1 MPDTDLSGLGRD
13 ARHLRLD
20 TFVRLRWLAITGQSA
35 AVVGAQFGLGL
46 PLPFGWCFLVIA
58 TSSWLNLALRIR
70 FPASYRLSDDSAALL
85 LAFDIVQLAAL
96 LFLTGGLQN
105 PFSLLFLAPVLI
117 SATALP
123 PERTLALGLLAVG
136 LATLL
141 ALVHRPL
148 PWFAD
153 GRIELPFLYVS
164 GVWTAI
170 LLGTAFTGVYA
181 WRVAEETRLLAQALA
196 ATELVLAREQH
207 LSQLDGLAAAAAHEL
222 GTPLGTIM
230 VVTKELVR
238 QLGPTA
244 SPAVAED
251 LNLLREQVDRC
262 RGILGK
268 LTSLDGD
275 GVGFLETVTF
285 SHLVEELVAPQR
297 ALGAALDIS
306 SSGEGPEPAWRRNP
320 GVMFGLANILDNA
333 VDFAEARVS
342 VEGRWTPERVWI
354 EIRDDGPGFS
364 SEVLL
369 RAGEPYVTTRSHDRP
384 QSGETVGAGLGL
396 GLFIAKTLIERSGA
410 QLALMN
416 VAAPERPR
424 RRSCAS
430 PGRAT
435 SSSAARR
442 RDILRNSVSAPP
454 CPRAMPSLYEAQTQ
468 EPDDENPK
476 GVPDAHAARDR
487 GGDRRC
493 RAQRCRSAGRLLRPQ
508 PADRRRRQALLRPV
522 SRAPWRAAA
531 TTCRSPTA
539 SPTAS
544 RPSRPGPPPSR

>member
-1 MPDTDLSGLGRD
+1 MKDIVTDSFVRD

-58 TSSWLNLALRIR
+58 ASSWLNLALRIR

-85 LAFDIVQLAAL
+85 LAFDIIQLAAL

-123 PERTLALGLLAVG
+123 PERTLALGLLAIG

-141 ALVHRPL
+141 ALIHRPL

-153 GRIELPFLYVS
+153 GRLELPFLYIS

-181 WRVAEETRLLAQALA
+181 WKVAEETRLLAQALA

-230 VVTKELVR
+230 VVTKELSR
-238 QLGPTA
+238 QLAPTA
-244 SPAVAED
+244 SPGVRED
-251 LNLLREQVDRC
+251 LALLRDQVDRC
-262 RGILGK
+262 RGILSK

-275 GVGFLETVTF
+275 GGGFLQTV
-285 SHLVEELVAPQR
+285 SLNHLVEELVAPQR
-297 ALGAALDIS
+297 AMGIQLDVTS
-306 SSGEGPEPAWRRNP
+306 RGEGPEPSCRRNP
-320 GVMFGLANILDNA
+320 GVLFGLANIVDNA
-333 VDFAEARVS
+333 VDFAKTRVVIEAR
-342 VEGRWTPERVWI
+342 WTYEQVWL
-354 EIRDDGPGFS
+354 EIRDDGEGFS
-364 SEVLL
+364 GEVLL
-369 RAGEPYVTTRSHDRP
+369 RAGEPYVTTRGADRVR
-384 QSGETVGAGLGL
+384 SGETSGAGLGL

-410 QLALMN
+410 QLTLSN
-416 VAAPERPR
+416 
-424 RRSCAS
+424 AS
-430 PGRAT
+430 G
-435 SSSAARR
+435 SAATGAVVR
-442 RDILRNSVSAPP
+442 VSWP
-454 CPRAMPSLYEAQTQ
+454 
-468 EPDDENPK
+468 
-476 GVPDAHAARDR
+476 
-487 GGDRRC
+487 
-493 RAQRCRSAGRLLRPQ
+493 
-508 PADRRRRQALLRPV
+508 RQAFERGVTAVRHAQNGEVQTPDQD
-522 SRAPWRAAA
+522 
-531 TTCRSPTA
+531 RSNAYMNT
-539 SPTAS
+539 
-544 RPSRPGPPPSR
+544 

>member
-1 MPDTDLSGLGRD
+1 MYENDLPSLGRD

-20 TFVRLRWLAITGQSA
+20 TFVRLRWLAIAGQSA
-35 AVVGAQFGLGL
+35 AVVGARFGLGL

-58 TSSWLNLALRIR
+58 ASSWLNLALRIR

-123 PERTLALGLLAVG
+123 PERTLALGLLAIG

-181 WRVAEETRLLAQALA
+181 WRVAEETRLLARALA

-238 QLGPTA
+238 QLGPEA
-244 SPAVAED
+244 SPAVADD
-251 LNLLREQVDRC
+251 LALLREQVDRC

-275 GVGFLETVTF
+275 GAGFLETVSF

-297 ALGAALDIS
+297 ALGIALSVS
-306 SSGEGPEPAWRRNP
+306 STGEGPEPSCRRNA

-333 VDFAEARVS
+333 VDFADARVT
-342 VEGRWTPERVWI
+342 VQGRWTHERVWL

-369 RAGEPYVTTRSHDRP
+369 RAGEPYVTTRSPDRTR
-384 QSGETVGAGLGL
+384 SGDAVGAGLGL

-410 QLALMN
+410 QITLAN
-416 VAAPERPR
+416 VGGSDAHGAVARIAWARHIFER
-424 RRSCAS
+424 
-430 PGRAT
+430 G
-435 SSSAARR
+435 
-442 RDILRNSVSAPP
+442 
-454 CPRAMPSLYEAQTQ
+454 AMPRHSPEI
-468 EPDDENPK
+468 
-476 GVPDAHAARDR
+476 
-487 GGDRRC
+487 
-493 RAQRCRSAGRLLRPQ
+493 GRLTPLPPR
-508 PADRRRRQALLRPV
+508 DALPI
-522 SRAPWRAAA
+522 
-531 TTCRSPTA
+531 
-539 SPTAS
+539 
-544 RPSRPGPPPSR
+544 

>member
-1 MPDTDLSGLGRD
+1 MPDSDPSRLLRD

-20 TFVRLRWLAITGQSA
+20 TFVRLRWLAIAGQSA

-46 PLPFGWCFLVIA
+46 SLPFGWCFLAIA
-58 TSSWLNLALRIR
+58 ASSWLNLGLRIR
-70 FPASYRLSDDSAALL
+70 FPASYRLNDDAAALL
-85 LAFDIVQLAAL
+85 LAFDIVQLAVL

-181 WRVAEETRLLAQALA
+181 WRVSEETRQLAQALA

-238 QLGPTA
+238 QLGPAAT
-244 SPAVAED
+244 PAVRED
-251 LNLLREQVDRC
+251 LDLLREQVDRC

-268 LTSLDGD
+268 LTSLGADGD
-275 GVGFLETVTF
+275 GGSFLETVT
-285 SHLVEELVAPQR
+285 LAQVVEELAAPQR
-297 ALGAALDIS
+297 ALGVVLDVTS
-306 SSGEGPEPAWRRNP
+306 RGEGPEPTCRRNP
-320 GVMFGLANILDNA
+320 GVMYGLAKD
-333 VDFAEARVS
+333 RKS
-342 VEGRWTPERVWI
+342 VV
-354 EIRDDGPGFS
+354 
-364 SEVLL
+364 
-369 RAGEPYVTTRSHDRP
+369 
-384 QSGETVGAGLGL
+384 
-396 GLFIAKTLIERSGA
+396 
-410 QLALMN
+410 
-416 VAAPERPR
+416 
-424 RRSCAS
+424 
-430 PGRAT
+430 
-435 SSSAARR
+435 
-442 RDILRNSVSAPP
+442 
-454 CPRAMPSLYEAQTQ
+454 
-468 EPDDENPK
+468 
-476 GVPDAHAARDR
+476 
-487 GGDRRC
+487 
-493 RAQRCRSAGRLLRPQ
+493 
-508 PADRRRRQALLRPV
+508 
-522 SRAPWRAAA
+522 
-531 TTCRSPTA
+531 
-539 SPTAS
+539 
-544 RPSRPGPPPSR
+544 

>member
-1 MPDTDLSGLGRD
+1 MIDMSTNGFVRD

-58 TSSWLNLALRIR
+58 ASSWLNLALRIR

-85 LAFDIVQLAAL
+85 LAFDIIQLAAL

-136 LATLL
+136 LATML
-141 ALVHRPL
+141 ALIHRPL

-153 GRIELPFLYVS
+153 GRLELPFLYVS

-181 WRVAEETRLLAQALA
+181 WKVSDETRQLAQALA

-230 VVTKELVR
+230 LVTKELTR
-238 QLGPTA
+238 QLAPTA
-244 SPAVAED
+244 SPAVKDD
-251 LNLLREQVDRC
+251 LDLLRDQVDRC
-262 RGILGK
+262 RGILSK

-275 GVGFLETVTF
+275 EAGILQTVTL

-297 ALGAALDIS
+297 AMGIALDVTSRGDGI
-306 SSGEGPEPAWRRNP
+306 EPACRRNP
-320 GVMFGLANILDNA
+320 GVLFGLANIVDNA
-333 VDFAEARVS
+333 VDFAISRVVIEAR
-342 VEGRWTPERVWI
+342 WTAERVSL
-354 EIRDDGPGFS
+354 EISDDGPGFS
-364 SEVLL
+364 SEILL
-369 RAGEPYVTTRSHDRP
+369 RAGEPYVTTRSPDKTRGGN
-384 QSGETVGAGLGL
+384 SVGAGLGL

-410 QLALMN
+410 QLTLSN
-416 VAAPERPR
+416 VSGHQATGAVVRVSWARHIFERDTLPR
-424 RRSCAS
+424 RGTEFNAEL
-430 PGRAT
+430 PLT
-435 SSSAARR
+435 
-442 RDILRNSVSAPP
+442 
-454 CPRAMPSLYEAQTQ
+454 E
-468 EPDDENPK
+468 
-476 GVPDAHAARDR
+476 
-487 GGDRRC
+487 
-493 RAQRCRSAGRLLRPQ
+493 
-508 PADRRRRQALLRPV
+508 
-522 SRAPWRAAA
+522 
-531 TTCRSPTA
+531 RSPA
-539 SPTAS
+539 PI
-544 RPSRPGPPPSR
+544 

>member
-1 MPDTDLSGLGRD
+1 MGSGAGVND

-20 TFVRLRWLAITGQSA
+20 TFVRLRWLALTGQSA
-35 AVVGAQFGLGL
+35 AVLGAQFGLGL
-46 PLPFGWCFLVIA
+46 RLPFGWCFLVIA
-58 TSSWLNLALRIR
+58 ISSWLNLALRIR

-123 PERTLALGLLAVG
+123 PERTLALGMLAIG

-141 ALVHRPL
+141 ALVHQPL

-181 WRVAEETRLLAQALA
+181 WRVAEEARQLAQALA

-230 VVTKELVR
+230 VVAKELDR
-238 QLGPTA
+238 QLGPSAT
-244 SPAVAED
+244 PAVADD
-251 LNLLREQVDRC
+251 LKLLRDQVDRC
-262 RGILGK
+262 RGILSK
-268 LTSLDGD
+268 LTSLDED
-275 GVGFLETVTF
+275 EGFLQTLTF
-285 SHLVEELVAPQR
+285 GHLVEELVAPQR
-297 ALGAALDIS
+297 ALGIVLEVTR
-306 SSGEGPEPAWRRNP
+306 SGDGPEPSCRRNP

-333 VDFAEARVS
+333 VDFASSRVLIQA
-342 VEGRWTPERVWI
+342 RWTLDRVTL
-354 EIRDDGPGFS
+354 EVRDDGPGFP

-369 RAGEPYVTTRSHDRP
+369 RAGEPYVTTRSPGPSKSPD
-384 QSGETVGAGLGL
+384 TVGSGLGL

-410 QLALMN
+410 QLTLSNTTGPGMRGAVARISWTRQAFERGSVANEFIAHNSVRPLPDRL
-416 VAAPERPR
+416 AAP
-424 RRSCAS
+424 
-430 PGRAT
+430 
-435 SSSAARR
+435 
-442 RDILRNSVSAPP
+442 I
-454 CPRAMPSLYEAQTQ
+454 
-468 EPDDENPK
+468 
-476 GVPDAHAARDR
+476 
-487 GGDRRC
+487 
-493 RAQRCRSAGRLLRPQ
+493 
-508 PADRRRRQALLRPV
+508 
-522 SRAPWRAAA
+522 
-531 TTCRSPTA
+531 
-539 SPTAS
+539 
-544 RPSRPGPPPSR
+544 

>member
-1 MPDTDLSGLGRD
+1 MHTIQERLTGLDGR
-13 ARHLRLD
+13 ARQLRLD

-46 PLPFGWCFLVIA
+46 NLPFGWCFLVIA
-58 TSSWLNLALRIR
+58 ASSWLNLALRIR
-70 FPASYRLSDDSAALL
+70 FPASYRLNADSAALL

-123 PERTLALGLLAVG
+123 PERTLALGLLAIG

-153 GRIELPFLYVS
+153 GKIELPFLYVS

-181 WRVAEETRLLAQALA
+181 WRVAEEARQLAQALA

-230 VVTKELVR
+230 VVSKELIR
-238 QLGPTA
+238 QLGPDA

-251 LNLLREQVDRC
+251 LALLREQVDRC

-268 LTSLDGD
+268 LTSLDGEGEGD
-275 GVGFLETVTF
+275 FLTTVTF

-297 ALGAALDIS
+297 ALGVVIDAS
-306 SSGEGPEPAWRRNP
+306 CHGEGPEPSCRRNP
-320 GVMFGLANILDNA
+320 GVMFGLGNILDNA
-333 VDFAEARVS
+333 VDFASTRVAIT
-342 VEGRWTPERVWI
+342 GQWNHDRVWI

-364 SEVLL
+364 AEVLL
-369 RAGEPYVTTRSHDRP
+369 RAGEPYVTTRSVE
-384 QSGETVGAGLGL
+384 QSQDGGSATVGLGL

-410 QLALMN
+410 QIGLSN
-416 VAAPERPR
+416 AAAANAHGAIVRVSWARHIFERGAVPRHSPEI
-424 RRSCAS
+424 S
-430 PGRAT
+430 G
-435 SSSAARR
+435 SAPLPP
-442 RDILRNSVSAPP
+442 RDI
-454 CPRAMPSLYEAQTQ
+454 
-468 EPDDENPK
+468 
-476 GVPDAHAARDR
+476 VPI
-487 GGDRRC
+487 
-493 RAQRCRSAGRLLRPQ
+493 
-508 PADRRRRQALLRPV
+508 
-522 SRAPWRAAA
+522 
-531 TTCRSPTA
+531 
-539 SPTAS
+539 
-544 RPSRPGPPPSR
+544 

>member
-1 MPDTDLSGLGRD
+1 MHDTSSSGFARD

-35 AVVGAQFGLGL
+35 AVVGAQFWLGL
-46 PLPFGWCFLVIA
+46 ALPFGWCFLVIA
-58 TSSWLNLALRIR
+58 ASSWLNLALRIR

-85 LAFDIVQLAAL
+85 LAFDIIQLAAL

-123 PERTLALGLLAVG
+123 PERTLALGLLAIG
-136 LATLL
+136 LATIL

-153 GRIELPFLYVS
+153 GRIELPFLYIS

-181 WRVAEETRLLAQALA
+181 WRVAEETRQLAQALA

-230 VVTKELVR
+230 VVTKELLR

-244 SPAVAED
+244 SPAVADD

-262 RGILGK
+262 RGILQK
-268 LTSLDGD
+268 LTSLDSD
-275 GVGFLETVTF
+275 ESGFLATVTF
-285 SHLVEELVAPQR
+285 SHLVEELAAPQR
-297 ALGAALDIS
+297 ALGIQLAVS
-306 SSGEGPEPAWRRNP
+306 SRGDGPEPVCRRNP
-320 GVMFGLANILDNA
+320 GVMFGLANIVDNA
-333 VDFAEARVS
+333 VDFADSRVVIEARWTLDRVS
-342 VEGRWTPERVWI
+342 L

-369 RAGEPYVTTRSHDRP
+369 RAGEPYVTTRSPDRP
-384 QSGETVGAGLGL
+384 VQSDTVGAGLGL

-410 QLALMN
+410 QITLSNA
-416 VAAPERPR
+416 
-424 RRSCAS
+424 
-430 PGRAT
+430 
-435 SSSAARR
+435 
-442 RDILRNSVSAPP
+442 SAPGTTGAVV
-454 CPRAMPSLYEAQTQ
+454 RVSWARHIFERGAGAQNLPEVAGQPLT
-468 EPDDENPK
+468 E
-476 GVPDAHAARDR
+476 
-487 GGDRRC
+487 
-493 RAQRCRSAGRLLRPQ
+493 RSATLI
-508 PADRRRRQALLRPV
+508 
-522 SRAPWRAAA
+522 
-531 TTCRSPTA
+531 
-539 SPTAS
+539 
-544 RPSRPGPPPSR
+544 

>member
-1 MPDTDLSGLGRD
+1 MIDMSTSGFVRD

-85 LAFDIVQLAAL
+85 LAFDIIQLAAL

-123 PERTLALGLLAVG
+123 PERTLALGLLAIG

-153 GRIELPFLYVS
+153 GRLELPFLYIS
-164 GVWTAI
+164 GIWTAI

-181 WRVAEETRLLAQALA
+181 WKVAEETRQLAQALA

-230 VVTKELVR
+230 VVTKELTR
-238 QLGPTA
+238 QLATTA
-244 SPAVAED
+244 SPAVRDD
-251 LNLLREQVDRC
+251 LALLRDQVDRC
-262 RGILGK
+262 RGILSK
-268 LTSLDGD
+268 LTSLDSD
-275 GVGFLETVTF
+275 EAGFLQTVGL
-285 SHLVEELVAPQR
+285 SHLVEELVEPQR
-297 ALGAALDIS
+297 AMGILLDVS
-306 SSGEGPEPAWRRNP
+306 NHGDGPEPVCRRNP
-320 GVMFGLANILDNA
+320 GVMFGLGNIVDNA
-333 VDFAEARVS
+333 VDFANARVVIEAR
-342 VEGRWTPERVWI
+342 WTLERVWL

-369 RAGEPYVTTRSHDRP
+369 RAGEPYVTTRSPD
-384 QSGETVGAGLGL
+384 STGAGLGL

-410 QLALMN
+410 QLTLSNISQPGATGA
-416 VAAPERPR
+416 VVRISWARHIFERD
-424 RRSCAS
+424 A
-430 PGRAT
+430 
-435 SSSAARR
+435 
-442 RDILRNSVSAPP
+442 I
-454 CPRAMPSLYEAQTQ
+454 SLHHAQL
-468 EPDDENPK
+468 
-476 GVPDAHAARDR
+476 
-487 GGDRRC
+487 
-493 RAQRCRSAGRLLRPQ
+493 SRPQ
-508 PADRRRRQALLRPV
+508 PLTET
-522 SRAPWRAAA
+522 S
-531 TTCRSPTA
+531 TSPI
-539 SPTAS
+539 
-544 RPSRPGPPPSR
+544 

>member
-1 MPDTDLSGLGRD
+1 MPDSDPSRLLRD

-20 TFVRLRWLAITGQSA
+20 TFVRLRWLAIAGQSA
-35 AVVGAQFGLGL
+35 AVIGAQFGLGL
-46 PLPFGWCFLVIA
+46 SLPFGWCFLAIA
-58 TSSWLNLALRIR
+58 ASSWLNLGLRIR

-85 LAFDIVQLAAL
+85 LAFDIVQLAML

-148 PWFAD
+148 PWFSD

-181 WRVAEETRLLAQALA
+181 WRVSEETRQLAQALA

-230 VVTKELVR
+230 VVSKELIR

-244 SPAVAED
+244 TPAIRDD
-251 LNLLREQVDRC
+251 LDLLREQVDRC

-268 LTSLDGD
+268 LTSLGSEGD
-275 GVGFLETVTF
+275 GEGGGFLETVSL
-285 SHLVEELVAPQR
+285 SHLVEELAAPQR
-297 ALGAALDIS
+297 AMGVALELS
-306 SSGEGPEPAWRRNP
+306 SVGEGPEPAWRRNP
-320 GVMFGLANILDNA
+320 GVMYGLANILDNA
-333 VDFAEARVS
+333 LDFAEAKVCLEARWTVERVS
-342 VEGRWTPERVWI
+342 L
-354 EIRDDGPGFS
+354 EIRDDGPGFPA
-364 SEVLL
+364 EVLL
-369 RAGEPYVTTRSHDRP
+369 RVGEPYVTTRGRNR
-384 QSGETVGAGLGL
+384 SGEGVGGGLGL

-410 QLALMN
+410 QITLSN
-416 VAAPERPR
+416 VARPGLQGAVVRISWARHVFERGAAPRHQPE
-424 RRSCAS
+424 
-430 PGRAT
+430 
-435 SSSAARR
+435 
-442 RDILRNSVSAPP
+442 I
-454 CPRAMPSLYEAQTQ
+454 PRAAPLPT
-468 EPDDENPK
+468 
-476 GVPDAHAARDR
+476 GDA
-487 GGDRRC
+487 
-493 RAQRCRSAGRLLRPQ
+493 
-508 PADRRRRQALLRPV
+508 
-522 SRAPWRAAA
+522 API
-531 TTCRSPTA
+531 
-539 SPTAS
+539 
-544 RPSRPGPPPSR
+544 

>member
-1 MPDTDLSGLGRD
+1 MTDDTLNGLVRD
-13 ARHLRLD
+13 TRHVRLD

-46 PLPFGWCFLVIA
+46 ALPFGWCFLVIA
-58 TSSWLNLALRIR
+58 ASSWLNLALRIR
-70 FPASYRLSDDSAALL
+70 FPASYRLSDESAALL

-148 PWFAD
+148 PWFSD

-164 GVWTAI
+164 GIWTAI

-181 WRVAEETRLLAQALA
+181 WRVAEETRQLSQALA

-244 SPAVAED
+244 APAVAED
-251 LNLLREQVDRC
+251 LRLLQEQAERC
-262 RGILGK
+262 RGILAK
-268 LTSLDGD
+268 LTSLGNDEA
-275 GVGFLETVTF
+275 GFLETVTF

-297 ALGAALDIS
+297 SLGPALDVS
-306 SSGEGPEPAWRRNP
+306 ASGEGPEPVCRRNP
-320 GVMFGLANILDNA
+320 GVMFGLANLVDNA
-333 VDFAEARVS
+333 VDFADTRV
-342 VEGRWTPERVWI
+342 VIAARWTAERVAL
-354 EIRDDGPGFS
+354 EVRDDGPGFPN
-364 SEVLL
+364 EVLL
-369 RAGEPYVTTRSHDRP
+369 RAGEPYVTTRAPGRNRP
-384 QSGETVGAGLGL
+384 ADSAGAGLGL

-410 QLALMN
+410 QLTLSN
-416 VAAPERPR
+416 V
-424 RRSCAS
+424 
-430 PGRAT
+430 PGSGPTGAV
-435 SSSAARR
+435 AR
-442 RDILRNSVSAPP
+442 VSW
-454 CPRAMPSLYEAQTQ
+454 T
-468 EPDDENPK
+468 
-476 GVPDAHAARDR
+476 
-487 GGDRRC
+487 
-493 RAQRCRSAGRLLRPQ
+493 
-508 PADRRRRQALLRPV
+508 
-522 SRAPWRAAA
+522 RAAFERGTA
-531 TTCRSPTA
+531 PASSHDIVPRSPLTPA
-539 SPTAS
+539 GTDPI
-544 RPSRPGPPPSR
+544 